1 MVECLFTTKVIVG
14 CGCGLWSFTK
24 KLVEKCCHFYMV
36 LLNIKKGEDE
46 VLVAS
51 KHIWFLQYA
60 KVWSFL
66 MCCLENMAHLTSSSQ
81 VWLYCQNTWA
91 FVTLLCRVYINKFH
105 SCFGWEK
112 TKIQI
117 LTRYDIS
124 FHNRKIYKHNEY
136 IYHSKSALK
145 ARYILVYTS
154 HFTLYLL
161 QFKTET

>member
-1 MVECLFTTKVIVG
+1 MVECLFTTKAIVG

-24 KLVEKCCHFYMV
+24 KVVEKCCHFYMV

-66 MCCLENMAHLTSSSQ
+66 MCCLENMAHLRSSSQ

-91 FVTLLCRVYINKFH
+91 FVTLLCRVYINKFQLFRVRKNKN
-105 SCFGWEK
+105 SN
-112 TKIQI
+112 TNQI
-117 LTRYDIS
+117 WHIFPQQENL
-124 FHNRKIYKHNEY
+124 
-136 IYHSKSALK
+136 
-145 ARYILVYTS
+145 
-154 HFTLYLL
+154 
-161 QFKTET
+161 

>member
-1 MVECLFTTKVIVG
+1 MLITCSQMHHTDKYSQHSSNIWPAWLNGWVFVYDKGDCRLWLWVMVIYE
-14 CGCGLWSFTK
+14 

-66 MCCLENMAHLTSSSQ
+66 MCCLENMAHLRSSNQ

-91 FVTLLCRVYINKFH
+91 FVTLLCRVYINTLQ

-112 TKIQI
+112 T
-117 LTRYDIS
+117 
-124 FHNRKIYKHNEY
+124 
-136 IYHSKSALK
+136 
-145 ARYILVYTS
+145 
-154 HFTLYLL
+154 
-161 QFKTET
+161 

>member
-46 VLVAS
+46 VLVTS

-66 MCCLENMAHLTSSSQ
+66 MCCLENMAHLRSSNQ

-91 FVTLLCRVYINKFH
+91 FVTLLCRVYINKFQLFRVRKNKN
-105 SCFGWEK
+105 SN
-112 TKIQI
+112 TNQI
-117 LTRYDIS
+117 WHIFPQQENL
-124 FHNRKIYKHNEY
+124 
-136 IYHSKSALK
+136 
-145 ARYILVYTS
+145 
-154 HFTLYLL
+154 
-161 QFKTET
+161 